1 MNLYSLKARV
11 YPLIITLIPIVLVGI
26 IYSFQLKSIYELL
39 ISLGVTTS
47 LFFLFSQIGR
57 DKGRKLENEMWKK
70 WKGTP
75 STQILRFSNDTI
87 DLHTKR
93 RYHNFLKE
101 KTKIGNEL
109 TEEFESENLIDADSI
124 YTSWSKYLISKSR
137 DTKKYNLL
145 FQENTNYGFRRNLLG
160 LKPIAIAI
168 IILLIIGSLGYSY
181 FISNFKFVFSQ
192 ELLLTGI
199 VLLISLL
206 FWLLIV
212 NEKWIKYVAFEYAK
226 RLMETIDK
234 E

>member
-11 YPLIITLIPIVLVGI
+11 YPLIITLIPIILVGI

-57 DKGRKLENEMWKK
+57 DKGKKLENKMWEK
-70 WKGTP
+70 WGGTP
-75 STQILRFSNDTI
+75 SSQVLRFSNETI

-101 KTKIGNEL
+101 KTKIGTEL
-109 TEEFESENLIDADSI
+109 TEEFENENLIESDSI
-124 YTSWSKYLISKSR
+124 YTSWSKFLISKSR
-137 DTKKYNLL
+137 DTSKYNLL

-160 LKPIAIAI
+160 LKPIAITI
-168 IILLIIGSLGYSY
+168 IILLVIGSLGYSY
-181 FISNFKFVFSQ
+181 FISNFEFVFSQ

-199 VLLISLL
+199 VLFLSLL
-206 FWLLIV
+206 FWLLVV
-212 NEKWIKYVAFEYAK
+212 NEKWLKYVAFE
-226 RLMETIDK
+226 L
-234 E
+234 

>member
-57 DKGRKLENEMWKK
+57 DKGKKLENEMWEK
-70 WKGTP
+70 WEGTP

-109 TEEFESENLIDADSI
+109 TEEFETENLIDADSI

-192 ELLLTGI
+192 EILLTGI
-199 VLLISLL
+199 VLLLSLL

-226 RLMETIDK
+226 RLMDK
-234 E
+234 S